1 MDNAVFNISLDV
13 QKTASQC
20 CLAVK
25 KGDTARS
32 IVATLNSGDKPYPV
46 VGVVSVVFTA
56 LKPDGNVIYNSCTVS
71 EGNIIYDFTAQT
83 AASSGELP
91 CEFRVYGMENK
102 LLVSARFT
110 LLVEDAVYSDS
121 SAVVS
126 ASEYSALTQMVS
138 NGNGLID
145 ELTAAKENNSFSAYT
160 WVNIPDNVVISC
172 TAAGAPLDQSGVT
185 FVGQLW
191 KGTTPVAKGDNV
203 TCSVPSSACVT
214 AGAYSLNNN
223 LTLYMFPKDSI
234 PINRASDSIS
244 LTVTD
249 GDVEITKTIR
259 VSYVFG
265 GAAGAK
271 GDKGDK
277 GDDGQSAYD
286 AAKTGGYT
294 GTQSQ
299 FYSDLAA
306 MNGLASW
313 FAGI

>member
-32 IVATLNSGDKPYPV
+32 IIATLNSGDKPYPIKDAA
-46 VGVVSVVFTA
+46 SVVFTA

-83 AASSGELP
+83 AAVSGELP
-91 CEFRVYGMENK
+91 CEFRVYGTGNK

-110 LLVEDAVYSDS
+110 LLVENAVYSDS
-121 SAVVS
+121 SAVES
-126 ASEYSALTQMVS
+126 SSEYSALTKMVS
-138 NGNGLID
+138 DGNDLID
-145 ELTAAKENNSFSAYT
+145 ELTEAKENNSFSAYT
-160 WVNIPDNVVISC
+160 WVNIPDNVIINC
-172 TAAGAPLDQSGVT
+172 TAAGAPLDQNGMT

-191 KGTTPVAKGDNV
+191 KGTTPVAKDDNV
-203 TCSVPSSACVT
+203 TCSVSSSAYVT
-214 AGAYSLNNN
+214 AGKYVLNNN

-234 PINRASDSIS
+234 PINRASDIIT

-249 GDVEITKTIR
+249 GDVEIKKTIR

>member
-32 IVATLNSGDKPYPV
+32 IIATLNSGDKPYTIKDAT
-46 VGVVSVVFTA
+46 SVVFTA

-83 AASSGELP
+83 AAVSGELP
-91 CEFRVYGMENK
+91 CEFRVYGTGNK

-121 SAVVS
+121 SAVES
-126 ASEYSALTQMVS
+126 SSEYSALTKMVS
-138 NGNGLID
+138 DGNDLID

-160 WVNIPDNVVISC
+160 WVNIPDSVVIPC
-172 TAAGAPLDQSGVT
+172 TAAGAPLDQYGVT
-185 FVGQLW
+185 FVGHLW
-191 KGTTPVAKGDNV
+191 KGTTPVEKSNNIA
-203 TCSVPSSACVT
+203 CSVLSSAYVY
-214 AGAYSLNNN
+214 ASAYNLNNG
-223 LTLYMFPKDSI
+223 LTLMITPKASI
-234 PINRASDSIS
+234 PQNRTSDSIS

-249 GDVEITKTIR
+249 GDVKIQKTIR

-265 GAAGAK
+265 G
-271 GDKGDK
+271 
-277 GDDGQSAYD
+277 
-286 AAKTGGYT
+286 
-294 GTQSQ
+294 
-299 FYSDLAA
+299 
-306 MNGLASW
+306 
-313 FAGI
+313 I